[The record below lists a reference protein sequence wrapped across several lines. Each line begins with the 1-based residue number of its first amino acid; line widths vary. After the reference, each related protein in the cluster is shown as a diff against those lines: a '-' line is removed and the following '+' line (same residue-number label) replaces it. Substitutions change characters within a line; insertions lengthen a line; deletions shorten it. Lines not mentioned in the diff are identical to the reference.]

1 MSMAPPLGVA
11 AGEQA
16 AFPATI
22 PVDGAELPVWPER
35 QSVEPLSAPVMA
47 VARFVDFAQFH
58 PLLVAGVL
66 AAEQDPRWRSVLVLQ
81 PRGSE
86 KVAFRGGCGTKVRK
100 VSEWNDAAASLVHAR
115 ALMLAH
121 HTLSRRPVY
130 ADDSWASVYRAGDY
144 CMPHSHL
151 RSDVSIVYMLDPGD
165 DDPVEPMAGKLCFA
179 DPRIDA
185 CCPDEPSR
193 VTRHMIPE
201 MTPGTMLIFAS
212 DYLHSVNTYRGRRPR
227 ITLSWNITLQRLPG
241 RPGEGWETA

>member
-1 MSMAPPLGVA
+1 MESAPQLAPG

-16 AFPATI
+16 KLPPSI
-22 PVDGAELPVWPER
+22 RVGEAELPVWPER
-35 QSVEPLSAPVMA
+35 QAIDPLSAPVMA
-47 VARFVDFAQFH
+47 RTLFGDFEAFH
-58 PLLVAGVL
+58 SALIAAVL
-66 AAEQDPRWRSVLVLQ
+66 AAEQDPRWRSVLMLQ
-81 PRGSE
+81 PPGLQGT
-86 KVAFRGGCGTKVRK
+86 VFRGGCGTKVRK
-100 VSEWNDAAASLVHAR
+100 ISDWSDAAATLIHAR

-121 HTLSRRPVY
+121 RTLSRRAVY

-151 RSDVSIVYMLDPGD
+151 RSDVSIVYMLDTGD
-165 DDPVEPMAGKLCFA
+165 DDPDEPMAGKLTFA
-179 DPRIDA
+179 DPRIAA

-201 MTPGTMLIFAS
+201 MPPGTMLIFAS

-241 RPGEGWETA
+241 RPGEGWT

>member
-1 MSMAPPLGVA
+1 MNAD

-16 AFPATI
+16 TLPPTI
-22 PVDGAELPVWPER
+22 RVDGADLPAWPER
-35 QSVEPLSAPVMA
+35 QTVEPLSAPVMA
-47 VARFVDFAQFH
+47 LARFADFEVFH
-58 PLLVAGVL
+58 APLIDAVL
-66 AAEQDPRWRSVLVLQ
+66 RAEADPRWRSVLILQ
-81 PRGSE
+81 PPGSE
-86 KVAFRGGCGTKVRK
+86 KVVFKGACGTKVRK
-100 VSEWNDAAASLVHAR
+100 IELWDDAAASLIHAR

-130 ADDSWASVYRAGDY
+130 ADDTWASVYRAGDY

-151 RSDVSIVYMLDPGD
+151 RSDVSIVYMLDAGD
-165 DDPVEPMAGKLCFA
+165 DDPEEPMAGKLSFA

-201 MTPGTMLIFAS
+201 MMPGTMIIFAS

-227 ITLSWNITLQRLPG
+227 ITLSWNITLERRPG
-241 RPGEGWETA
+241 RPGEGWQTP

>member
-1 MSMAPPLGVA
+1 MESATQLEPG

-16 AFPATI
+16 RLPPSI
-22 PVDGAELPVWPER
+22 RVGGADLAVWPER
-35 QSVEPLSAPVMA
+35 QAVEPLSAPVMA
-47 VARFVDFAQFH
+47 RTRFEDFETFH
-58 PLLVAGVL
+58 PALIAAVL
-66 AAEQDPRWRSVLVLQ
+66 AAEQDPRWRSVLMLQ
-81 PRGSE
+81 PPGSQGT
-86 KVAFRGGCGTKVRK
+86 VFRGGCGTKVRK
-100 VSEWNDAAASLVHAR
+100 ISEWNDAAASLIHGR

-121 HTLSRRPVY
+121 RTLSRRAVY

-151 RSDVSIVYMLDPGD
+151 RSDVSIVYMLDTGD
-165 DDPVEPMAGKLCFA
+165 DDPDEPMAGKLSFA

-201 MTPGTMLIFAS
+201 MTAGTMLIFAS
-212 DYLHSVNTYRGRRPR
+212 DYLHSVNPYRGRRPR

-241 RPGEGWETA
+241 RAGEGWM